1 MIKTDSRGRVFVTT
15 DEIRPQDANNALFM
29 GVKGDDCATHR
40 VEINLID
47 PNDVNLTTNGVT
59 QPNKLIYLG
68 TLRNGKNANFIIKE
82 NDF

>member
-1 MIKTDSRGRVFVTT
+1 
-15 DEIRPQDANNALFM
+15 M

-59 QPNKLIYLG
+59 QPNELIYLG
-68 TLRNGKNANFIIKE
+68 TLRNGKMLILLLRRTIFNGRDKTRNTRLLCTAE
-82 NDF
+82 PA